1 MLSGSQ
7 RIKEFFNLNG
17 YYLRMNLINQ
27 QIKLTSYNSLTLD
40 GVKYETLINSDEI
53 KKDDKIKDLTM
64 EELFDLISNKI
75 KEKKC
80 LIKNEPN
87 CLTLILLDNISYN
100 PSKDIK
106 LCLLKNNRYYPSEYE
121 VVLSD
126 VIMTLRDENKNMR
139 NELNE
144 IKKLLQMNKTNNMK
158 SIMQN
163 NKSFTEESIVLKN
176 PQLRNINP
184 NLSKSQ
190 NIKSSKTSQ
199 KQSQIAGK
207 MVETIKNSNLATSPP
222 EEIMNNTFPKK
233 TGGMNQPQT
242 NNPMNNNINI
252 NMNNNLINKNIAE
265 LANLHY
271 PNYPQVQLS
280 LNPIG
285 KISAYAFN
293 SYHGIAKIFNEDT
306 TKIVVDYKLNKI
318 VKDMNG
324 KIINPSISYFAIYD
338 GHGGDKCSNFLKEK
352 FDTFL
357 FNSSYFPI
365 YTIKAINEAFVK
377 SEQEFESMAMDYQK
391 AVMLDKSGSCALS
404 ALIIGEWCFVSYL
417 GDSRGIYSFDSG
429 KQLFQI
435 TRDHKPN
442 DPIER
447 IRIEI
452 AGGRIYKDTRLKING
467 QKVHVNEQALPG
479 FQFPFRVIP
488 GNLAVSLN
496 LYF

>member
-1 MLSGSQ
+1 MISGSQ

-27 QIKLTSYNSLTLD
+27 QIRLISYNSLKLD
-40 GVKYETLINSDEI
+40 GIKYETLINSDEI
-53 KKDDKIKDLTM
+53 KKDDKIKDFTI
-64 EELFDLISNKI
+64 EQLFELISNKI
-75 KEKKC
+75 KEKKIM
-80 LIKNEPN
+80 IKNEPN
-87 CLTLILLDNISYN
+87 CLTLFLLENISYN

-126 VIMTLRDENKNMR
+126 VIMSLREENKYMR

-144 IKKLLQMNKTNNMK
+144 IKKLLQSNKSNDMQ
-158 SIMQN
+158 SILHN
-163 NKSFTEESIVLKN
+163 NKSITEESIILKN
-176 PQLRNINP
+176 SQFRNINP
-184 NLSKSQ
+184 NLNRSQ

-199 KQSQIAGK
+199 NQSPIAGK
-207 MVETIKNSNLATSPP
+207 LIETVKNTNFAASQPGQ
-222 EEIMNNTFPKK
+222 MNNTFPKK
-233 TGGMNQPQT
+233 VGGVNQPQII
-242 NNPMNNNINI
+242 NPVNNNINI
-252 NMNNNLINKNIAE
+252 NMNKNLVNKNIAE

-280 LNPIG
+280 SNPIG
-285 KISAYAFN
+285 KISAFAFN

-306 TKIVVDYKLNKI
+306 IKVIVDYKLNKVI
-318 VKDMNG
+318 KDING
-324 KIINPSISYFAIYD
+324 NIINPTISYFAIYD
-338 GHGGDKCSNFLKEK
+338 GHGGDKCSIFLKEK

-357 FNSSYFPI
+357 FNSTYFPMYI
-365 YTIKAINEAFVK
+365 VKSINEAFIK
-377 SEQEFESMAMDYQK
+377 AEQAFESIAMDYQK

-417 GDSRGIYSFDSG
+417 GESRGIYSFDSG

-447 IRIEI
+447 LRIET

-467 QKVHVNEQALPG
+467 QKIHVNEQALPG
-479 FQFPFRVIP
+479 FQFPFRVLP
-488 GNLAVSLN
+488 GNLAVSLYLN
-496 LYF
+496 F

>member
-1 MLSGSQ
+1 MISGSQ

-27 QIKLTSYNSLTLD
+27 QIRLISYNSLKLD
-40 GVKYETLINSDEI
+40 GIKYETLINSDEI
-53 KKDDKIKDLTM
+53 KKDDKIKDFTI
-64 EELFDLISNKI
+64 EQLFELISNKI
-75 KEKKC
+75 KEKKIM
-80 LIKNEPN
+80 IKNEPN
-87 CLTLILLDNISYN
+87 CLTLFLLENISYN

-126 VIMTLRDENKNMR
+126 VIMSLREENKYMR

-144 IKKLLQMNKTNNMK
+144 IKKLLQSNKSNDMQ
-158 SIMQN
+158 SILHN
-163 NKSFTEESIVLKN
+163 NKSITEESIILKN
-176 PQLRNINP
+176 SQFRNINP
-184 NLSKSQ
+184 NLNRSQ

-199 KQSQIAGK
+199 KQSPIAGK
-207 MVETIKNSNLATSPP
+207 LIETVKNTNFAASQPGQ
-222 EEIMNNTFPKK
+222 MNNTFPKK
-233 TGGMNQPQT
+233 VGGVNQPQII
-242 NNPMNNNINI
+242 NPVNNNINI
-252 NMNNNLINKNIAE
+252 NMNKNLVNKNIAE

-280 LNPIG
+280 SNPIG
-285 KISAYAFN
+285 KISAFAFN

-306 TKIVVDYKLNKI
+306 IKVIVDYKLNKVI
-318 VKDMNG
+318 KDING
-324 KIINPSISYFAIYD
+324 NIINPTISYFAIYD
-338 GHGGDKCSNFLKEK
+338 GHGGDKCSIFLKEK

-357 FNSSYFPI
+357 FNSTYFPMYI
-365 YTIKAINEAFVK
+365 VKSINEAFIK
-377 SEQEFESMAMDYQK
+377 AEQAFESIAMDYQK

-447 IRIEI
+447 LRIET

-467 QKVHVNEQALPG
+467 QKIHVNEQALPG
-479 FQFPFRVIP
+479 FQFPFRVLP
-488 GNLAVSLN
+488 GNLAVSLYLN
-496 LYF
+496 F

>member
-7 RIKEFFNLNG
+7 RIKEFFNLSG

-27 QIKLTSYNSLTLD
+27 QIKLISYNSQKLD
-40 GVKYETLINSDEI
+40 GIKYESFINSDEI
-53 KKDDKIKDLTM
+53 KKDDKINNLTV
-64 EELFDLISNKI
+64 EEIFDLISNKI
-75 KEKKC
+75 KEKK
-80 LIKNEPN
+80 IMIRNEPN
-87 CLTLILLDNISYN
+87 SLTLILLENITPN

-106 LCLLKNNRYYPSEYE
+106 FCLIRNNRYYPNEYE

-126 VIMTLRDENKNMR
+126 VIMSLREENRSMR

-144 IKKLLQMNKTNNMK
+144 IKNLLKSNKANNMQ

-163 NKSFTEESIVLKN
+163 SNNKLIPEESIILKN
-176 PQLRNINP
+176 SQLRAVNP

-199 KQSQIAGK
+199 KQSPVAGK
-207 MVETIKNSNLATSPP
+207 IIEAIKNTNMAVLPP
-222 EEIMNNTFPKK
+222 EQMNNTFPKK
-233 TGGMNQPQT
+233 SGGVNQPQF
-242 NNPMNNNINI
+242 NNTMNNNI
-252 NMNNNLINKNIAE
+252 NNNLINKNIAE

-271 PNYPQVQLS
+271 PNYPQAQLS

-285 KISAYAFN
+285 KISAYAVN

-306 TKIVVDYKLNKI
+306 TKIIHDYKLNKI
-318 VKDMNG
+318 VKDLNG
-324 KIINPSISYFAIYD
+324 NIINPSISFFAIYD

-357 FNSSYFPI
+357 FNSSFFPI
-365 YTIKAINEAFVK
+365 YTIKAINDAYVK
-377 SEQEFESMAMDYQK
+377 SEQAFESMAIDYEK
-391 AVMLDKSGSCALS
+391 VVMLDKSGSCALS

-417 GDSRGIYSFDSG
+417 GDSRGLYSFDSG

-442 DPIER
+442 DLIER
-447 IRIEI
+447 LRIEK

-467 QKVHVNEQALPG
+467 QKIHVNEQALPG

-496 LYF
+496 LNF